1 MRSRSPARRASAAL
15 AATLLAASLVSAVD
29 AFSAQSGSALAQ
41 AHNDIDCTLDSTGKT
56 PIIDLGDEAYLGA
69 QGGLYPRGS
78 NEIPATHEA
87 LGMMRAAEITPRDE
101 SGNPDPDGKIAFVS
115 IGVSNT
121 RREFTA
127 FIATA
132 GPEMADSI
140 VLVNAAQN
148 GEPVSSWL
156 DPNDAVWSS
165 FDRALLDA
173 GVTAEQVQGAWVKIP
188 ERYEDPPADFPA
200 NIFDYRGMLTA
211 ALRTIQ
217 QKIPNLQVAYLSSR
231 IYGGYNAVTSSNPE
245 PNAYEEGFGV
255 KWVIEQQM
263 AGNPVLN
270 ADPRRGE
277 VVAPWIAWGPYLW
290 ADGTTPRSD
299 GLTWECGD
307 LNSDGIH
314 PNGNGSDKVADLLLD
329 FLREESTATWLF
341 GEPVTAGEAPP
352 PDTVT
357 TTTLAGDPGLS
368 AATLPVPDATGRQGS
383 NDPGETNGDPAA
395 PGAGTGDTTR
405 RERREQ
411 ERAEREQERQ
421 EQASGTQA
429 PGATGAPGDDAP
441 DSVAAGPTDLDD
453 VPPLVWALAGAG
465 AMMLLF
471 LAVRLIRNKIR
482 PKEEDPPAA

>member
-1 MRSRSPARRASAAL
+1 V
-15 AATLLAASLVSAVD
+15 AASLLFAANALSVR
-29 AFSAQSGSALAQ
+29 SGSALAQ
-41 AHNDIDCTLDSTGKT
+41 AGNDIDCSLDSTGKT
-56 PIIDLGDEAYLGA
+56 PIIDLGDETYLGA

-78 NEIPATHEA
+78 NDIPTPHQA
-87 LGMMRAAEITPRDE
+87 LGLVRAAEITPRDE
-101 SGNPDPDGKIAFVS
+101 NGNPDPDGKIAFVS

-127 FIATA
+127 FLAAA
-132 GPEMADSI
+132 GPVVADSI

-156 DPNDAVWSS
+156 DPNDDVWSL

-188 ERYEDPPADFPA
+188 ERYEDPPVDFPA

-211 ALRTIQ
+211 ALRTIH

-255 KWVIEQQM
+255 KWVIEQQI

-270 ADPRRGE
+270 ADSRRGD

-329 FLREESTATWLF
+329 FLQDEPTATWLF
-341 GEPVTAGEAPP
+341 GQPVAAGEAPEP
-352 PDTVT
+352 ATVT

-368 AATLPVPDATGRQGS
+368 EATLPVPEATGRPGS
-383 NDPGETNGDPAA
+383 DDPGETSGTGE
-395 PGAGTGDTTR
+395 PGGSGAVTGDTTR

-411 ERAEREQERQ
+411 QRAEREQERQ
-421 EQASGTQA
+421 EQASGQQG
-429 PGATGAPGDDAP
+429 PGATEAPDDDP
-441 DSVAAGPTDLDD
+441 DSVAAGPADLDD

-471 LAVRLIRNKIR
+471 LAVRFIRDKTR
-482 PKEEDPPAA
+482 RREEDPPAAA